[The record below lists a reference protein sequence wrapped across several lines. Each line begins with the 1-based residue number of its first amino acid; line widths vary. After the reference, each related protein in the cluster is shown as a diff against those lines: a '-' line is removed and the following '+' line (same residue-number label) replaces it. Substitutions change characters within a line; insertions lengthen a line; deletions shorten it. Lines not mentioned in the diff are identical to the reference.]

1 MIAKSHT
8 LFCAG
13 FIAVALI
20 ASAHVVHAQSASD
33 TLVYTLVD
41 AAGSTEALYRSTD
54 GKLVFRR
61 NSQGGSDE
69 RGDTS
74 FYVRETWPK
83 SAMTAVSLDD
93 SFDTVD
99 DIVIT
104 ISTTPN
110 AIYREHNA
118 GGETSTSQRS
128 EELLEFPK
136 SEAATAKRAL
146 SELKSFAGP

>member
-1 MIAKSHT
+1 MNAKSHT
-8 LFCAG
+8 LGAA
-13 FIAVALI
+13 FIALTLI
-20 ASAHVVHAQSASD
+20 ASSSGAYAQSASD
-33 TLVYTLVD
+33 SLLYTLVD
-41 AAGSTEALYRSTD
+41 KAGSTEALYRSSD

-74 FYVRETWPK
+74 FYVRETWPT

-99 DIVIT
+99 NIVIT
-104 ISTTPN
+104 ISTTPD

-118 GGETSTSQRS
+118 GGEMNTSRRG
-128 EELLEFPK
+128 EELLNFPK
-136 SEAATAKRAL
+136 SEAATANKVL
-146 SELKSFAGP
+146 LQLKSMAGL